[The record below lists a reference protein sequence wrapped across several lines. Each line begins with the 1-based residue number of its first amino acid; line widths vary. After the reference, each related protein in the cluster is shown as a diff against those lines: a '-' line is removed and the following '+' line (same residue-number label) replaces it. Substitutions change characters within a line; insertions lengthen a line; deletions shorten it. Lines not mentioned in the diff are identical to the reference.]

1 METLLKQ
8 LIDNMYEIKAT
19 LDKVEKI
26 ICKVEKKLNDLE
38 EKINKLQN
46 IQQNALPIRK
56 PFKLEEFVYP
66 DINYIT

>member
-1 METLLKQ
+1 MDIILKQ

-19 LDKVEKI
+19 LDKVEK
-26 ICKVEKKLNDLE
+26 KLNDIE
-38 EKINKLQN
+38 EKINNLQN
-46 IQQNALPIRK
+46 IQQNALPIKK

>member
-1 METLLKQ
+1 MDIILKQ

-19 LDKVEKI
+19 LDKVEK
-26 ICKVEKKLNDLE
+26 KFNDIE
-38 EKINKLQN
+38 EKINNLQN

>member
-1 METLLKQ
+1 MDIILKQ
-8 LIDNMYEIKAT
+8 LINNMYEIKAT
-19 LDKVEKI
+19 LDKVEK
-26 ICKVEKKLNDLE
+26 KLNDIE
-38 EKINKLQN
+38 EKINNLQN

>member
-1 METLLKQ
+1 MDIILKQ

-19 LDKVEKI
+19 LDKVEK
-26 ICKVEKKLNDLE
+26 KLNDIE
-38 EKINKLQN
+38 EKINNLQN